1 MIVAYGGPGVGSGG
15 FANGAVRLATSLS
28 SSELAGVEPGGKC
41 RHRASKAGHA
51 TCLVKARKGG
61 RTGGRL
67 GPVAGRRVAFSS
79 GAAPVVAP
87 GASSEPRQSANAL
100 NEVALVQ
107 PAHGAA
113 PRGRPCGLRSVGRP
127 PSARSSPGRDPRRVA
142 LLPATPRVWSWF
154 SDRPPQRGPTATT
167 AEDEDPA
174 RDEEGFPVRPQT
186 SVITASAAQAPSGR
200 APPEGRP

>member
-79 GAAPVVAP
+79 GAPPVVAP

-127 PSARSSPGRDPRRVA
+127 PSARSSPGSDPHRVA
-142 LLPATPRVWSWF
+142 LLPATPRVWS
-154 SDRPPQRGPTATT
+154 
-167 AEDEDPA
+167 
-174 RDEEGFPVRPQT
+174 
-186 SVITASAAQAPSGR
+186 
-200 APPEGRP
+200 